1 MHKFRSL
8 LFFFCLVS
16 LSSIAQTSWTFDT
29 NLQGWHDLGDGRDI
43 TASWENGN
51 LKMAYSERS
60 PTNGP
65 QLWFPA
71 VQVDNL
77 NFSAASYPYFEI
89 YYQANWPTV
98 LNGKVLMTLTKTDNT
113 VVHSFFDFDPT
124 ENFLSVDIAANV
136 RTDWGGKAYDG
147 QIKSIQLELP
157 HNSSTIANPATNWF
171 GLNTLID
178 KINLTATQTPK
189 PDNRKT
195 VKWSFETNF
204 TDDAAQFVCA
214 TSGTPGINTSNF
226 KNGKAALYL
235 DGDSYLTIPTNSLFT
250 SKEQTISFWIKTIGS
265 AQKYSSTPANLFSYN
280 NGNYDLAINGGKLIF
295 QKTSRLW
302 DNLTTWNSGD
312 WQHVAIVN
320 ERNVMTCYL
329 NGKKTVEL
337 LNVPMTNRT
346 GNIVIGNG
354 GLMAYIDDFSVY
366 NYALTSTEIATQG
379 SIPLN
384 TISAWTFDKD
394 LEGWHEIQD
403 GVDRDVTLSWEAGDM
418 KLTYTNKALT
428 NGPQLWF
435 PQVEVDTKFD
445 ASLYPYCDIYYQT
458 AGWPV
463 STPVKAVLEMTKA
476 DGTIV
481 YSNFNI
487 DPTLNFVRVDFSN
500 SIQSNGSAYSG
511 EIIKVRLELPQ
522 NTSATPAESWFGAS
536 TKITKIEFKDV
547 QPTVDAN
554 WDSLLGKSAF
564 IKSGLT
570 KLNRDDYQYQP
581 MGLGGTTMR
590 VDPWGFGFTKAPMAN
605 PGTWH
610 PHEPYLGYQYWWD
623 NAGHRFNPF
632 LLKAGYGAALNP
644 GTITAFNQNLDI
656 RTGELSID
664 LGLTV
669 DGTTFTS
676 KRTVLVT
683 PDGVLVIR
691 VQDAG
696 APSSLQVNIA
706 VEQDVRIYNNAGIY
720 NVAHDPFTGSATSRE
735 QNSTKG
741 TVVTATRP
749 NTSTASLAVAVESA
763 SNVTIS
769 TDNQIVSTTDPN
781 GIVTYYIAPTSSF
794 NPLTPTVTWDHA
806 WNAAYTAKQKGYE
819 TLRQETATWW
829 TNYFNRSRISVPD
842 ETVQK
847 LYMQS
852 LYYHG
857 VYFGNTKIPPGCN
870 STDIESF
877 GGAVCPEYDLV
888 LSQLALLYTGHINE
902 SKNIADWTYNVLPTA
917 KSNAVNGIT
926 HHNVTRKYD
935 NGAIYTTLMGYDG
948 ALGVQ
953 PTVSEGAN
961 LNQNYPGANASLMA
975 LSYLDYSNDD
985 TFKDK
990 AFDILKST
998 TYVSLQDLTYN
1009 GKTYQCKNMPNTVQ
1023 QASILYGYNQC
1034 VKRGIADAAWSV
1046 YDGKILIPQSTLF
1059 GDTLIAGGAGAS
1071 SQEGVG
1077 DATWLTHVWFHNVV
1091 DKHDTKVL
1099 PSYINSAKTTTGDYV
1114 FNNGTMGVVA
1124 AKLGLGNDALSWL
1137 QKYQRTDILYDETC
1151 FTESKGQLFLTPEIG
1166 AHGTY
1171 ICNLTQMLLD
1181 PDNEQKLDVFPAL
1194 PDSWEYR
1201 QIGFDSLMAKGGL
1214 KITATRDI
1222 QSVKVELKNC
1232 SKQSVS
1238 REVSI
1243 KIPRMLDV
1251 DGLSSSDLKNGCIVN
1266 SVSLQ
1271 PNETKLLAYNFTP
1284 SKIISSI
1291 HTITTDTDALKY
1303 KIYPNPNST
1312 GLLNVANGENV
1323 DEVQIYSL
1331 KGELLMS
1338 RQGKTNSYSISQ
1350 LNAGIYIV
1358 SLRINKNQTVKH
1370 ILLVK

>member
-1 MHKFRSL
+1 MLL
-8 LFFFCLVS
+8 LFLFCLIS
-16 LSSIAQTSWTFDT
+16 LCSIAQTSWNFDT
-29 NLQGWHDLGDGRDI
+29 NLQGWHDLGDGRDV

-60 PTNGP
+60 PGNGP

-77 NFSAASYPYFEI
+77 NFSAASYPYLEI

-124 ENFLSVDIAANV
+124 ENFVSVDIAANV
-136 RTDWGGKAYDG
+136 RTDWNGKAYDG

-178 KINLTATQTPK
+178 KISLTATQTPK
-189 PDNRKT
+189 PDNRKI

-204 TDDAAQFVCA
+204 ADDAAQFVCA
-214 TSGTPGINTSNF
+214 TSGTPAINTSNF
-226 KNGKAALYL
+226 KKGKAALYL

-329 NGKKTVEL
+329 NGKKSVEL
-337 LNVPMTNRT
+337 LNVSMTNRT

-354 GLMAYIDDFSVY
+354 GLIAYIDDFSVY
-366 NYALTSTEIATQG
+366 NYALTSTEIAAQG

-384 TISAWTFDKD
+384 TISAWNFDNN

-403 GVDRDVTLSWEAGDM
+403 GVDRDVTLIWEAGDM
-418 KLTYTNKALT
+418 KLTYSNKALT

-435 PQVEVDTKFD
+435 PQVEIDTKFD
-445 ASLYPYCDIYYQT
+445 AALYPYCDIYYQT
-458 AGWPV
+458 AGWPL
-463 STPVKAVLEMTKA
+463 STKVKAVLEMTKA
-476 DGTIV
+476 DGTVV
-481 YSNFNI
+481 YSNFDVN
-487 DPTLNFVRVDFSN
+487 PTQNFVRVDFSN

-536 TKITKIEFKDV
+536 TKITKIEFKDI
-547 QPTVDAN
+547 QPTVDVAWN
-554 WDSLLGKSAF
+554 AMLEKSAF

-570 KLNRDDYQYQP
+570 KLNRDDFQYQP
-581 MGLGGTTMR
+581 IGLGGTTMR

-632 LLKAGYGAALNP
+632 LLKAGYGATLNP
-644 GTITAFNQNLDI
+644 GTITAFNQKLDI

-676 KRTVLVT
+676 KRTVFVT
-683 PDGVLVIR
+683 PEGILVIR
-691 VQDAG
+691 VQDTG
-696 APSSLQVNIA
+696 APLPLQVNLA
-706 VEQDVRIYNNAGIY
+706 VEQDVRIYNNGGIY
-720 NVAHDPFTGSATSRE
+720 NVAHDPFTGSAAARE
-735 QNSTKG
+735 QNNTKG

-769 TDNQIVSTTDPN
+769 TDNQIVSTVEPN
-781 GIVTYYIAPTSSF
+781 GIVTYYIAPASSF

-819 TLRQETATWW
+819 TLRQETAAWW
-829 TNYFNRSRISVPD
+829 TNYFNRSKISVPD

-847 LYMQS
+847 LYVQS

-857 VYFGNTKIPPGCN
+857 IYFGNTKIPPGCN

-888 LSQLALLYTGHINE
+888 LSRLGHAVEHGAKGDQRDVAARLVNGRQRHRQQRGIFHVIEADHPDIAGDAQANGLERAHQGGGGVVIGADVGVGLAAGGEPAHELQVGRVPQPHPIGRDVQAAADQRLAHPRDARVHRRSGEGTGHEAQALAAQFQEVFGQEEPAGDVLDADQVEVAAVGEGLEVAVQQDHGDAGLAQRLGQAAVGWVLFRHQFKRGEEHPADLALDKLLAEFVG
-902 SKNIADWTYNVLPTA
+902 VLEA
-917 KSNAVNGIT
+917 
-926 HHNVTRKYD
+926 
-935 NGAIYTTLMGYDG
+935 
-948 ALGVQ
+948 GV
-953 PTVSEGAN
+953 
-961 LNQNYPGANASLMA
+961 
-975 LSYLDYSNDD
+975 
-985 TFKDK
+985 
-990 AFDILKST
+990 
-998 TYVSLQDLTYN
+998 
-1009 GKTYQCKNMPNTVQ
+1009 
-1023 QASILYGYNQC
+1023 
-1034 VKRGIADAAWSV
+1034 
-1046 YDGKILIPQSTLF
+1046 
-1059 GDTLIAGGAGAS
+1059 
-1071 SQEGVG
+1071 
-1077 DATWLTHVWFHNVV
+1077 
-1091 DKHDTKVL
+1091 
-1099 PSYINSAKTTTGDYV
+1099 
-1114 FNNGTMGVVA
+1114 GVVA
-1124 AKLGLGNDALSWL
+1124 GMGRTAPEQAVIVHARQAGQFATDHAEDFGGVQAGNEQPQLARRHGRRRGGPEVSARAGAAFDQALGLQVQERSPDGGARDSELSDQLRLARQALV
-1137 QKYQRTDILYDETC
+1137 RAEAAGGDV
-1151 FTESKGQLFLTPEIG
+1151 GAQLAGDFV
-1166 AHGTY
+1166 
-1171 ICNLTQMLLD
+1171 MFRLLGH
-1181 PDNEQKLDVFPAL
+1181 A
-1194 PDSWEYR
+1194 
-1201 QIGFDSLMAKGGL
+1201 
-1214 KITATRDI
+1214 
-1222 QSVKVELKNC
+1222 
-1232 SKQSVS
+1232 
-1238 REVSI
+1238 
-1243 KIPRMLDV
+1243 
-1251 DGLSSSDLKNGCIVN
+1251 
-1266 SVSLQ
+1266 
-1271 PNETKLLAYNFTP
+1271 
-1284 SKIISSI
+1284 
-1291 HTITTDTDALKY
+1291 
-1303 KIYPNPNST
+1303 
-1312 GLLNVANGENV
+1312 
-1323 DEVQIYSL
+1323 
-1331 KGELLMS
+1331 
-1338 RQGKTNSYSISQ
+1338 
-1350 LNAGIYIV
+1350 
-1358 SLRINKNQTVKH
+1358 
-1370 ILLVK
+1370 